1 MSFLSSMPIIGK
13 LLDKTID
20 IIKKVVPDK
29 DLQAKIQAE
38 LVTADFSLLSK
49 ELDVQAQALATE
61 LAGSNL
67 QRSWRPILMYLIM
80 FFLLWIIVI
89 VPVLGLFGVEI
100 PVKEALEA
108 VPDRMWTML
117 TTGLIGYTAARSG
130 EKMVS
135 AWAKRFNG

>member
-29 DLQAKIQAE
+29 DLQTKIQAE
-38 LVTADFSLLSK
+38 LATADFSLLSK
-49 ELDVQAQALATE
+49 ELDVQAQALVTE

-67 QRSWRPILMYLIM
+67 QRSWRPILMYLMM

-89 VPVLGLFGVEI
+89 VPVLGLYGVEI

-117 TTGLIGYTAARSG
+117 TTGLIGYTAVRSG

-135 AWAKRFNG
+135 TWAKRFNG